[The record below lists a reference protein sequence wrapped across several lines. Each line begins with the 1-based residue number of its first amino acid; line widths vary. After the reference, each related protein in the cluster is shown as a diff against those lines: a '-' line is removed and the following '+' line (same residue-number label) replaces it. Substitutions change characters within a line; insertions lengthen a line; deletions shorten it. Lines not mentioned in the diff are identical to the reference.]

1 MGLFA
6 ETAGIFRGRARAVFL
21 SAALALVPAYLV
33 GGGIIFLATAE
44 ARARLFGLSRTES
57 MAERTRELPSDAAA
71 DQRRDILRSAREPEA
86 PRPTSASLAL
96 IAGVLFA
103 ALVVT
108 AGLFLAQAAVVPL
121 AGGCSRPGGA
131 WAAVAARF
139 HAVTAAGG
147 AALALVALGL
157 LACVLP
163 GLIAAFA
170 FSLAVPAAMAEG
182 LSGFSALHRSWQLM
196 KRAWPAQ
203 LGVVLLSAVPLVLL
217 TQGLGRLLPEGAI
230 LPHALLDAAIAALL
244 LPWPLALSV
253 TVYLRARSATDGTPL
268 PELLQYIRRIS
279 APG

>member
-1 MGLFA
+1 DGAARPRARRGRADALAHGRGAWRRLPASAGRSARGRRRVHAADAVEGGMGLFA

-121 AGGCSRPGGA
+121 
-131 WAAVAARF
+131 
-139 HAVTAAGG
+139 
-147 AALALVALGL
+147 
-157 LACVLP
+157 
-163 GLIAAFA
+163 
-170 FSLAVPAAMAEG
+170 
-182 LSGFSALHRSWQLM
+182 
-196 KRAWPAQ
+196 
-203 LGVVLLSAVPLVLL
+203 
-217 TQGLGRLLPEGAI
+217 
-230 LPHALLDAAIAALL
+230 
-244 LPWPLALSV
+244 
-253 TVYLRARSATDGTPL
+253 
-268 PELLQYIRRIS
+268 
-279 APG
+279 